1 MDVNGGGT
9 AASDGELI
17 FQTPNGTDPL
27 PYYGLNVGEKF
38 RVTRDGAKV
47 TGELEV
53 TGDITALT
61 SDIRLKTDIESID
74 NALDKVDQLNGYYF
88 EWNNVAKN
96 LDGGKS
102 FKEGVEVGVSAQ
114 EIEKVLPEV
123 VTEAPIVKIENLD
136 VDYKTVYYDKIVPLL
151 IEAIKELRA
160 EVKKLK
166 EDK

>member
-1 MDVNGGGT
+1 MIFVDIF
-9 AASDGELI
+9 SSSLEFELNFNI
-17 FQTPNGTDPL
+17 ATGIGSVLPL
-27 PYYGLNVGEKF
+27 VISILSS
-38 RVTRDGAKV
+38 AKDFK
-47 TGELEV
+47 G
-53 TGDITALT
+53 
-61 SDIRLKTDIESID
+61 KID
-74 NALDKVDQLNGYYF
+74 NSLDKVYQLNGYYF
-88 EWNNVAKN
+88 EWNDVAKN